1 MPVELI
7 GQHMTFL
14 NGGPAHA
21 LTRAFFYSVACKDQA
36 DIDRYWDNLLAAASL
51 IGCWARNAKK
61 KLNLPW

>member
-1 MPVELI
+1 
-7 GQHMTFL
+7 MTFL

-36 DIDRYWDNLLAAASL
+36 DIDRYWDNLLATASL
-51 IGCWARNAKK
+51 IGRWARNAKK